1 MNFKEFIADNSEK
14 AWLGVYFLV
23 MVVVGGLL
31 FLTLG
36 EAWQQADIVRPLIL
50 SLNPLISVSL
60 EQFSA
65 LVFGLYSGLLVL
77 LVIDP
82 KKRMQ
87 GLLLGFGTISGLIGL
102 LSIGLFIPN
111 IDFGSNMPLVL
122 GGLVAGSILG
132 GGRELVQVRTGDA
145 LEFRR
150 AATLMFWLLTVIVV
164 VGLLEHHI
172 NFPQVVE
179 VASDS
184 VAVVEPDQGVELETA
199 GAAVNGVMAAIFI
212 VTLRSFFQYDAAESF
227 FIVGPRGSGKSL
239 FLVGKY
245 LAALDD
251 AAGREEDTPMS
262 PSGDL
267 MELVSAVDSASEEA
281 GWELGSTDPA
291 DVKDLQFNFVKGRVF
306 PKNIHIGSLDYA
318 GEYLSELP
326 TALMGT
332 EDEIDDSTLRRLV
345 QRVRTANT
353 LVLIL
358 DMERYHNNEPLGIE
372 AYFDI
377 LNATDNTKVLLV
389 ATKCDILAEQF
400 RDERGLEAHQYFD
413 EFRDYVNETLVQND
427 QTVRTLVQDTGS
439 TDIQPVYYQTTIK
452 TSDDNTEER
461 VPMRDRN
468 GNVMTIG
475 FDNLLEKMG

>member
-1 MNFKEFIADNSEK
+1 MSFKEFITDNSEK
-14 AWLGVYFLV
+14 VWLGAYFLV

-36 EAWQQADIVRPLIL
+36 EAWQDSDLVRPLIL
-50 SLNPLISVSL
+50 SLNPLLSISL

-65 LVFGLYSGLLVL
+65 LIFGLYSGLLVL

-122 GGLVAGSILG
+122 GGLLVGSILG

-199 GAAVNGVMAAIFI
+199 GVAVNGLMAAVFI
-212 VTLRSFFQYDAAESF
+212 ITLRSFVQYDSAESF
-227 FIVGPRGSGKSL
+227 FILGPRGSGKSL

-245 LAALDD
+245 LEALDD
-251 AAGREEDTPMS
+251 AAGRDEDTPMS

-267 MELVSAVDSASEEA
+267 MKLVSSVDSASNDA
-281 GWELGSTDPA
+281 GWEVGATDAA

-326 TALMGT
+326 TALMGA
-332 EDEIDDSTLRRLV
+332 EDEIDDSTLRLLA
-345 QRVRTANT
+345 QRIRGANT

-372 AYFDI
+372 DYFDI
-377 LNATDNTKVLLV
+377 LNATDSTKILLV

-400 RDERGLEAHQYFD
+400 RNEQALEAHQYFD
-413 EFRDYVNETLVQND
+413 EFRSYVNETLVQND
-427 QTVRTLVQDTGS
+427 QTVRTLVQDTGG
-439 TDIQPVYYQTTIK
+439 TEIHPVYYQTRV
-452 TSDDNTEER
+452 DDVTGER

-475 FDNLLEKMG
+475 FDKLLDKMG